1 MSAERRLA
9 LATFGYRGGVGGEV
23 TKEVYKYV
31 QSSINTAVE
40 IVEILVTPII
50 DSYDVSVS
58 EETTSVSISVPS
70 VDIEITVL
78 DD

>member
-1 MSAERRLA
+1 MTLSTRLA
-9 LATFGYRGGVGGEV
+9 VATRGFRGGGEV

-31 QSSINTAVE
+31 QSSINTTVE
-40 IVEILVTPII
+40 IAEILVTPII

-70 VDIEITVL
+70 VDIEVTVL